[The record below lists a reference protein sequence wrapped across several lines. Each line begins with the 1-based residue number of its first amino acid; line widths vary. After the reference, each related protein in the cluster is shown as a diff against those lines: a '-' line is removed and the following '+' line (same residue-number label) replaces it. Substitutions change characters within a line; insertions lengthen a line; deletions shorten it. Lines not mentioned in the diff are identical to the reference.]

1 MRWLSVGPVMVLA
14 ISLRFAA
21 ANVAESQAEAP
32 AHRFEHASLAAY
44 PNAVISTSD
53 PKTGMIFYVE
63 SDGRRLVALGRD
75 GTLAWAI
82 DVFKEADVKPA
93 VGKPVVRHLRVDGG
107 SIWATC
113 GKHDSVR
120 IDVRT
125 GRARF
130 MGSD

>member
-1 MRWLSVGPVMVLA
+1 MRWVSFRLVIGLAMVL
-14 ISLRFAA
+14 RFGAA
-21 ANVAESQAEAP
+21 QEAASRVEAP
-32 AHRFEHASLAAY
+32 APRFEHASLAAY
-44 PNAVISTSD
+44 PNAVISTND

-75 GTLAWAI
+75 GTLAWGI
-82 DVFKEADVKPA
+82 DVFKEADVKA
-93 VGKPVVRHLRVDGG
+93 VVGNPVVRHLRVDGG
-107 SIWATC
+107 SISATC
-113 GKHDSVR
+113 GKHDWVR